1 MKPTLT
7 LRIILI
13 AILFVSFVTIISA
26 QRSYTFS
33 YGVELTTS
41 WLPPLHENDT
51 IITID
56 PVTQKTETKILKAK
70 PFAVNPLLPL
80 FGSDS
85 ASDPFRDSLMSGL
98 ISGAIKAYNSIDD
111 KEPLG
116 KTEMQN
122 HIFVRDTV
130 TVINPVTLKEE
141 TKIVTGTRNI
151 SRLIFYEDWNID
163 RAGNL
168 TKRVKGYSLLSKV
181 YDFEGNLMGYYNFAT
196 IKTATK

>member
-7 LRIILI
+7 LRTILI
-13 AILFVSFVTIISA
+13 AVFFVSFVTITSA

-41 WLPPLHENDT
+41 WLPPLYESDT
-51 IITID
+51 IIAID
-56 PVTQKTETKILKAK
+56 PVTKKTETQIVKAQ
-70 PFAVNPLLPL
+70 PFAINPLLPL

-85 ASDPFRDSLMSGL
+85 AAEPFRDSLISGL
-98 ISGAIKAYNSIDD
+98 ISGAIRAYNSIDD

-116 KTEMQN
+116 MTEIQS

-141 TKIVTGTRNI
+141 TKIITGTRNI

-163 RAGNL
+163 KAGNI
-168 TKRVKGYSLLSKV
+168 TKRVKGYSLLSKS
-181 YDFEGNLMGYYNFAT
+181 YFPDGTLMGYFNFAT
-196 IKTATK
+196 IKIGTK